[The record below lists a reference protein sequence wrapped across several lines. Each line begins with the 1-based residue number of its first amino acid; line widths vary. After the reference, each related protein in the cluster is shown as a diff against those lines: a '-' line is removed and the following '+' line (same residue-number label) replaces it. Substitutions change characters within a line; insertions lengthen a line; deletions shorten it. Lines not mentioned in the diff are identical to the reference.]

1 MPKLSPRALA
11 LSLSLAGMALFGPA
25 ANAATPLGG
34 LTIAVDPSGKTLV
47 AGGNTRTLVVLDP
60 QSLEVKARHW
70 IGTSIV
76 RLAFNGDGSI
86 LAVEDTSGTVFLYD
100 TKTWKAKY
108 TLQKH
113 ASMATAPAHNIL
125 AGVNS
130 RYRGGTIDF
139 NSMKDG
145 ANMGQIQLGPKERVA
160 AMGFSKDGKKLG
172 VLLAAD
178 KSPDEKVV
186 KYNDIPK
193 DLRGQARDEFRQLN
207 DGKVSVYRVYEVPSG
222 KQLSEGKT
230 WFDLGH
236 SGQLAFDG
244 DAVVALGY
252 STYGARIQPDGKTKM
267 FKTKNS
273 YNYGL
278 ALSPDGST
286 WLSGGLANYSL
297 TGVADMGSKGSG
309 RVARLPGWPEYFKGF
324 TATADNKAI
333 YGASTA
339 YRVFKFG
346 PDGKLVKSAPIK

>member
-1 MPKLSPRALA
+1 MPKFTSRAFAFSLTLAGAA
-11 LSLSLAGMALFGPA
+11 LSGPLAH
-25 ANAATPLGG
+25 AATPIGG
-34 LTIAVDPSGKTLV
+34 LTIAVDTSGKLLV
-47 AGGNTRTLVVLDP
+47 AGGDTRTLVVLDP
-60 QSLEVKARHW
+60 GSLEVKARHW

-76 RLAFNGDGSI
+76 RLAFNNDGSI

-113 ASMATAPAHNIL
+113 ANMATAPAQNIL
-125 AGVNS
+125 AGVNTS
-130 RYRGGTIDF
+130 YRGGTIDF

-145 ANMGQIQLGPKERVA
+145 ANLGQIQLGARERVA

-172 VLLAAD
+172 VLLSAE

-186 KYNDIPK
+186 KYSDIPK

-207 DGKVSVYRVYEVPSG
+207 DGKVSAYRVYEVSSG
-222 KQLSEGKT
+222 KKLSEGKT
-230 WFDLGH
+230 WFSLGH
-236 SGQLAFDG
+236 SGQLTFDG
-244 DAVVALGY
+244 DAVVALAY
-252 STYGARIQPDGKTKM
+252 SSYGARIEPDGKTKM

-278 ALSPDGST
+278 GLSPDGST
-286 WLSGGLANYSL
+286 WLSGGLASYSL
-297 TGVADMGSKGSG
+297 TGVADMANKGSG
-309 RVARLPGWPEYFKGF
+309 RVSRLPGWPEYFKGF
-324 TATADNKAI
+324 SATADNKAI

-346 PDGKLVKSAPIK
+346 GDGKLIKALPIK